1 MTLCIKQNVFRLQVS
16 VYDIF
21 IVKSFNSADNL
32 CCVQFCALL
41 REPLLF
47 SQISKEFTAIQKVDE
62 EVEFAISLE
71 CVMQA
76 NDVRVLDLLKNVS
89 LSCIYKALEISNE
102 LWTYPEF

>member
-1 MTLCIKQNVFRLQVS
+1 MTLCIKQDVFWLQVS
-16 VYDIF
+16 VYDVL
-21 IVKSFNSADNL
+21 IVKSLNSTDNL
-32 CCVQFCALL
+32 CSVQFCALL

-71 CVMQA
+71 CVVQTD
-76 NDVRVLDLLKNVS
+76 DVRVLDLLKNVS
-89 LSCIYKALEISNE
+89 LSCNYKVLDISNE

>member
-1 MTLCIKQNVFRLQVS
+1 MTLCIKQDVFWLQVS
-16 VYDIF
+16 VYDVL
-21 IVKSFNSADNL
+21 IVKSFNSTDNL
-32 CCVQFCALL
+32 CSVQFCALL

-71 CVMQA
+71 CVVQA

-89 LSCIYKALEISNE
+89 LSCNYKVLDISNE